1 MMRLAIT
8 FPLLCGLLLMLL
20 WQIEASSSNTDISN
34 DEGQKNTLLRIL
46 ADYKEPP
53 TSASHRYDI
62 IFN

>member
-46 ADYKEPP
+46 AD
-53 TSASHRYDI
+53 
-62 IFN
+62 